1 VSKVCF
7 FRADSWGRFQLY
19 KEIDTL
25 PQVRGADVLDMA
37 KKAAKPGDLIRYG
50 NGSYFDFNGETL
62 KAVTGRRLRNLIV
75 L

>member
-1 VSKVCF
+1 MSKVCF
-7 FRADSWGRFQLY
+7 FRADSWGRYSAY

-25 PQVRGADVLDMA
+25 PKVRGADVLEMTKKVA
-37 KKAAKPGDLIRYG
+37 KAGDLVRYG
-50 NGSYFDFNGETL
+50 NGSYFEFNGDTL